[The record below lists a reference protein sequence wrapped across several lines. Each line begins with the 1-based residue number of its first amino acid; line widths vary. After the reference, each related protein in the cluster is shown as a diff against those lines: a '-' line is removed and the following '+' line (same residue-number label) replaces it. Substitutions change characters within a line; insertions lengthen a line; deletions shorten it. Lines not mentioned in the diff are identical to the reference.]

1 MSWAASAQV
10 RELRQEVDRLL
21 MQMVERPN
29 PDLLRSPAVDA
40 MHKLLATDGF

>member
-1 MSWAASAQV
+1 MSWAASVQV

-21 MQMVERPN
+21 LQMVERPN
-29 PDLLRSPAVDA
+29 LDLLRSPAVDA